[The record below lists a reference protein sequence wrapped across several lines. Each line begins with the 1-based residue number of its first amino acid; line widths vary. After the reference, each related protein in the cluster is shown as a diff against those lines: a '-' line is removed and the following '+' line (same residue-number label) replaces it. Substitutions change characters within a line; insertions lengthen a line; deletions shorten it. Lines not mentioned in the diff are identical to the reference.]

1 MDRARRAGFTAL
13 IVVVMVAAAGGFGGP
28 GVRAAAVGWPP
39 STLVVSEVQT
49 GGASA
54 SDEFVE
60 VANQGG
66 GPVDLAGLEVV
77 YATATGSTVTRK
89 ATWSAATI
97 LGAGKRVLIANS
109 AGVYAALADAT
120 YSSGFA
126 ATGGAIALRLVGGTP
141 IDAVGWGDAS
151 SSFVEGTAVAA
162 PPAGSSIERAPGG
175 QAGNGTDTNDNAGR
189 LVRPGR
195 AVAAGSGCSGSAWA
209 RCLADADPDVDLDAD
224 SERDAGSDA
233 RHRLRRRRRA

>member
-13 IVVVMVAAAGGFGGP
+13 IVVVMVPAAGGFGGP
-28 GVRAAAVGWPP
+28 GVQAAAVGWPP

-66 GPVDLAGLEVV
+66 GPVDLSGLEVV

-97 LGAGKRVLIANS
+97 LGPGKRIA
-109 AGVYAALADAT
+109 T
-120 YSSGFA
+120 REPSGSHDHHDDERGEA
-126 ATGGAIALRLVGGTP
+126 
-141 IDAVGWGDAS
+141 
-151 SSFVEGTAVAA
+151 
-162 PPAGSSIERAPGG
+162 RAPG
-175 QAGNGTDTNDNAGR
+175 TI
-189 LVRPGR
+189 
-195 AVAAGSGCSGSAWA
+195 
-209 RCLADADPDVDLDAD
+209 
-224 SERDAGSDA
+224 
-233 RHRLRRRRRA
+233 HR